1 MANAMSHIVA
11 FVVLITVF
19 QKYFLFIHLRERERA
34 QAGGEAKGEGEAD
47 SPLSWEPNVGL
58 DPRTWR
64 SQPEPKADTQ
74 PSKPPWVPP

>member
-11 FVVLITVF
+11 FVFLITVF

-47 SPLSWEPNVGL
+47 SPLSWEPEAGL
-58 DPRTWR
+58 NPRPLKSW
-64 SQPEPKADTQ
+64 PKDRCLTN
-74 PSKPPWVPP
+74 